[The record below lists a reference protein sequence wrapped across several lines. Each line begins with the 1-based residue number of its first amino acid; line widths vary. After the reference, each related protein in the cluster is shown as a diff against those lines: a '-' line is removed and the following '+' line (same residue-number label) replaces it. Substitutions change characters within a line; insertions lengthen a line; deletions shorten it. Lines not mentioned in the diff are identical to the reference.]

1 MVERGTSDAARAAA
15 LRALEWVRETHPD
28 ARITATLIPTDD
40 ALVPVRIEIATPEG
54 PDGAGHG
61 VALGV
66 EEAED
71 RAILRAAETL
81 GYRDVS
87 GIEPDAMEPLDD
99 GPSLP
104 LETVQH
110 TSTTPLAGRSAQLG
124 PSVVVRPRS
133 QPPNPVTTP
142 PPRPIRPVP
151 APGEPGFDE
160 PVGEDDLEMEDVSWT
175 AFWKWARA
183 QGYDSGEAV
192 ARAIGRPIQGLSPRE
207 VRDLL
212 RSQL

>member
-1 MVERGTSDAARAAA
+1 MVERGTSEAARAAA
-15 LRALEWVRETHPD
+15 LRALEWVRDVHPG

-40 ALVPVRIEIATPEG
+40 ALVPVRVEIATIEG
-54 PDGAGHG
+54 PAGSGHG
-61 VALGV
+61 AALGV

-81 GYRDVS
+81 GYRDAVL
-87 GIEPDAMEPLDD
+87 IETVDPEQEDVAP
-99 GPSLP
+99 PP

-110 TSTTPLAGRSAQLG
+110 TPSAPLAGRSAQLG
-124 PSVVVRPRS
+124 PSMIVRPRS
-133 QPPNPVTTP
+133 QSPATTTAP

-151 APGEPGFDE
+151 DE
-160 PVGEDDLEMEDVSWT
+160 PAIEDPGDEGDLEMEDVSWT

-212 RSQL
+212 RSRL